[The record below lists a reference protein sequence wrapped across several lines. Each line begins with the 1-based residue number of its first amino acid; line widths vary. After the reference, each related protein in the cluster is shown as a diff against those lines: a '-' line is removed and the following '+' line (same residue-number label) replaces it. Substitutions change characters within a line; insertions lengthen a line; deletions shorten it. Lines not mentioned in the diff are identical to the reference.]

1 MIVNSV
7 LENFLYGAILAII
20 VLILFLRD
28 LKPTVIIAL
37 SIPISLMF
45 AMVLMYFSGVTLNI
59 ISLSGLALGVGMLVD
74 NSVVVIENIYRMRN
88 EGVGLIDAAIE
99 GAKQVAGAIIAS
111 TLTTVCVFLPIVFA
125 TGLARQL
132 FVDMGLTIA
141 YSLLASLIVAL
152 TLVPMLASK
161 MLKKQN
167 EKKHG
172 FFCLLYTSPSPRDRQ
187 KSRMPSS
194 A

>member
-1 MIVNSV
+1 M
-7 LENFLYGAILAII
+7 
-20 VLILFLRD
+20 
-28 LKPTVIIAL
+28 
-37 SIPISLMF
+37 
-45 AMVLMYFSGVTLNI
+45 
-59 ISLSGLALGVGMLVD
+59 
-74 NSVVVIENIYRMRN
+74 
-88 EGVGLIDAAIE
+88 IDAAIE

-161 MLKKQN
+161 
-167 EKKHG
+167 
-172 FFCLLYTSPSPRDRQ
+172 C
-187 KSRMPSS
+187 
-194 A
+194 